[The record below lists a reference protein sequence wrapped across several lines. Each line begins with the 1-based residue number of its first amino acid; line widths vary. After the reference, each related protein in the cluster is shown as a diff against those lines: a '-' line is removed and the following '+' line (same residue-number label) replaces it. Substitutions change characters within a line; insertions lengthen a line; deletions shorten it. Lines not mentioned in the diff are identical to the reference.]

1 MGLFI
6 RLEVDHARCPRP
18 DACGTCVRVC
28 PVDVFRLEGNELL
41 TDPANEDECTLC
53 GLCLE
58 QCPSGA
64 LRLHKLYEE

>member
-1 MGLFI
+1 
-6 RLEVDHARCPRP
+6 
-18 DACGTCVRVC
+18 
-28 PVDVFRLEGNELL
+28 VDVFRLEGNELL